1 MWNYSYDED
10 AAMNL
15 RDSMKGV
22 VRAQNFSGLYIDLEV
37 EDEEMDGEKKMIP
50 AFGYWS
56 GKVKIGTEVDCT
68 LKRWAKEE
76 KDILVTI
83 DSINYEKDMEM
94 AA

>member
-1 MWNYSYDED
+1 MWNYGYNED

-37 EDEEMDGEKKMIP
+37 EDEEMEGEIKKVP
-50 AFGYWS
+50 AFCYWS
-56 GKVKIGTEVDCT
+56 GKVKIGTKVDCT
-68 LKRWAKEE
+68 LKYWAKEE

-83 DSINYEKDMEM
+83 DSVNYEKDTEM
-94 AA
+94 VA